1 MNTSLHEL
9 IPVLQVAVGPVIL
22 ISGVGLLLLTMTNR
36 LGRLI
41 DRSRLLLHEEQHASG
56 PTRAALD
63 RQITILGRRAV
74 LVRRAIFLASLSVL
88 MVAVLIILLF
98 GAALLD
104 LHVVPLLVVIFAGSM
119 AALIV
124 SLVAFLQDVQL
135 SLQAIQ
141 FEMQRTRSAKTGEDA

>member
-41 DRSRLLLHEEQHASG
+41 DRSRILLQEEQHA
-56 PTRAALD
+56 TLAERAALEK
-63 RQITILGRRAV
+63 QISILSRRAV
-74 LVRRAIFLASLSVL
+74 LVRRAISLASLTVL
-88 MVAVLIILLF
+88 LVAVLVILLF
-98 GAALLD
+98 AAALLK
-104 LHVVPLLVVIFAGSM
+104 LQAAPLLVVIFAASM
-119 AALIV
+119 VSLIV
-124 SLVAFLQDVQL
+124 AMMAFMQDVHL

-141 FEMQRTRSAKTGEDA
+141 LQMRRVAESAPEEES

>member
-41 DRSRLLLHEEQHASG
+41 DRSRLLLHEEQHA
-56 PTRAALD
+56 PAPERAALD
-63 RQITILGRRAV
+63 RQIAILGRRAV

-98 GAALLD
+98 AAALLD

-141 FEMQRTRSAKTGEDA
+141 FEMRRTRSGKAAQDA